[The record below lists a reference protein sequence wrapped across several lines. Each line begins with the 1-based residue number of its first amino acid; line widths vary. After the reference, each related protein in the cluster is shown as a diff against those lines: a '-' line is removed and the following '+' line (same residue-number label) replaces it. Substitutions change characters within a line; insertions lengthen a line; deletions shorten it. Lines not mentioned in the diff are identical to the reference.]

1 MNRRSTN
8 WKKVLPSIEVLSKQQ
23 LIEIIHYIHDTCS
36 ETSLFLGGRFGKTT
50 ISLKP
55 YIAKVKEAA
64 SADPMYDEGINWKGA
79 ERAIHN
85 YRIAS
90 GDNKGV
96 AELLILY
103 VDTAN
108 QFTLEYGDIDEG
120 YYESME
126 EIFQDAVDHLLL
138 MEKENESIDEYVMR
152 LEEIVDSTSDIG
164 WGYHD
169 SLCDIYY
176 KAFNK

>member
-1 MNRRSTN
+1 MTRKNTN
-8 WKKVLPSIEVLSKQQ
+8 WEKVLPSIKELSKPQ
-23 LIEIIHYIHDTCS
+23 LIELISDLHDTCP
-36 ETSLFLGGRFGKTT
+36 EASLFLGGRFGKTK
-50 ISLKP
+50 ILLKP
-55 YIAKVKEAA
+55 YVEKVKEAA
-64 SADPMYDEGINWKGA
+64 SADPIYDEGINWVGA

-85 YRIAS
+85 YKIAS

-138 MEKENESIDEYVMR
+138 MEKEHEPIDDFVER

-169 SLCDIYY
+169 SLCDMYHE
-176 KAFNK
+176 AFNK